1 MHYNKGVE
9 NTIKSLKAN
18 EVGMSVTEEILQNR
32 DRFVK
37 LTASDPSSGEYK
49 KVVVRPIIIKNKK
62 MWQAERFKGAQVFHL
77 NLDETAINEYID
89 RLTLTF
95 GQLEICFTD
104 KNVSYFFN
112 DGKQRKRKETRADRT
127 KPDESHDRN
136 KNFILREGEPV
147 PALVDLGV
155 FTPDYKVVKGMYDK
169 FKQINRFIEMI
180 DDKFKTVESSCV
192 NILDFGCGKS
202 YLTFIVYYY
211 FVHVKKIDA
220 HVIGY
225 DLKSDVV
232 DKCNKIAEKYGY
244 ADLKFY
250 VNDVTEGL
258 PFTDKVDAV
267 ISLHACDIAT
277 DYAIYFAIK
286 HKVKYLFSV
295 PCCQH
300 EVNLS
305 INSAKK
311 ELSPDFNLLLDYGL
325 IKERFSALLTDS
337 VRAHILTD
345 FGYSVDVNEFVDFE
359 HSPKN
364 VMIRAELVKKP
375 HFVYRDELLRL
386 REKYGFNQRLLSMVY
401 IER

>member
-1 MHYNKGVE
+1 MN
-9 NTIKSLKAN
+9 I
-18 EVGMSVTEEILQNR
+18 TEELLQNR
-32 DRFVK
+32 DNLVK
-37 LTASDPSSGEYK
+37 LTASSPIGGEFK
-49 KVVVRPIIIKNKK
+49 KIVLRPIIVKNKK
-62 MWQAERFKGAQVFHL
+62 AWQAEQYKGTQVFHL
-77 NLDETAINEYID
+77 NLDESAVNKYID
-89 RLTLTF
+89 RLTHTF
-95 GQLEICFTD
+95 EQLGICFTG
-104 KNVSYFFN
+104 KNVSYFFSN
-112 DGKQRKRKETRADRT
+112 GKLRKRKETCAKRT
-127 KPDESHDRN
+127 KPAETHNRE

-155 FTPDYKVVKGMYDK
+155 FTADYKVVKGMYDK
-169 FKQINRFIEMI
+169 YKQINRFIEMI
-180 DDKFKTVESSCV
+180 DDKFKNSDLSKV

-211 FVHVKKIDA
+211 FVYIKKINA

-225 DLKSDVV
+225 DLKADVV
-232 DKCNKIAEKYGY
+232 ENCNKIAEKYGY
-244 ADLKFY
+244 SDLKFY

-258 PFTDKVDAV
+258 PFTEKVDAV

-305 INSAKK
+305 IKSASD
-311 ELSPDFNLLLDYGL
+311 ELLPDFNLLLDYGL

-364 VMIRAELVKKP
+364 VMIRAELTKKP

-386 REKYGFNQRLLSMVY
+386 KEKYGFNQRLLSMVY

>member
-1 MHYNKGVE
+1 MN
-9 NTIKSLKAN
+9 I
-18 EVGMSVTEEILQNR
+18 TEELLQNR
-32 DRFVK
+32 ESVVK
-37 LTASDPSSGEYK
+37 LTASDPSSGDFK
-49 KVVVRPIIIKNKK
+49 KVVIRPIIVKNKK
-62 MWQAERFKGAQVFHL
+62 KWQAEQFKGTQVFHL
-77 NLDETAINEYID
+77 NLDESAVNEYID
-89 RLTLTF
+89 RLTINF
-95 GQLEICFTD
+95 NQLEICFTE
-104 KNVSYFFN
+104 KNVSYFFSN
-112 DGKQRKRKETRADRT
+112 GKLRKRKENIAKRI
-127 KPDESHDRN
+127 KPAETHNRD

-155 FTPDYKVVKGMYDK
+155 FTPDFKVVKGMYDK
-169 FKQINRFIEMI
+169 YKQINRFIEMI
-180 DDKFKTVESSCV
+180 DDKFKNSDLSEV

-211 FVHVKKIDA
+211 FVHIKKIDA

-225 DLKSDVV
+225 DIKADVV
-232 DKCNKIAEKYGY
+232 EKCNKIAEKYGY
-244 ADLKFY
+244 DHLKFY

-258 PFTDKVDAV
+258 PFTEKVNAI
-267 ISLHACDIAT
+267 ISLHACDVAT

-305 INSAKK
+305 IK
-311 ELSPDFNLLLDYGL
+311 ETSDEISPDFNMLLDYGL

-364 VMIRAELVKKP
+364 VMIRAELTKKP
-375 HFVYRDELLRL
+375 HFIHRDELLRL
-386 REKYGFNQRLLSMVY
+386 KEKYGFNQRLLRMVY

>member
-1 MHYNKGVE
+1 MN
-9 NTIKSLKAN
+9 I
-18 EVGMSVTEEILQNR
+18 TEELLQNR
-32 DRFVK
+32 DNLVK
-37 LTASDPSSGEYK
+37 LTASSPIGGEFK
-49 KVVVRPIIIKNKK
+49 KIVLRPIMVKNKK
-62 MWQAERFKGAQVFHL
+62 VWQAEQYKGAQVFHL
-77 NLDETAINEYID
+77 NLDESAVNEYID
-89 RLTLTF
+89 RLIHTF
-95 GQLEICFTD
+95 EQLDICFTD
-104 KNVSYFFN
+104 KNVSYFFSN
-112 DGKQRKRKETRADRT
+112 GKLRKRKETCAKRA
-127 KPDESHDRN
+127 KPAETHNRE

-155 FTPDYKVVKGMYDK
+155 FTADYKVVKGMYDK
-169 FKQINRFIEMI
+169 YKQINRFIEMI
-180 DDKFKTVESSCV
+180 DDKFKNSDLTKV

-211 FVHVKKIDA
+211 FVYIKKIDA

-225 DLKSDVV
+225 DLKTDVV
-232 DKCNKIAEKYGY
+232 ENCNKIAEKYGY
-244 ADLKFY
+244 SDLKFY

-258 PFTDKVDAV
+258 PFTEKVDAV

-305 INSAKK
+305 IKSASD
-311 ELSPDFNLLLDYGL
+311 ELLPDFNLLLDYGL

-364 VMIRAELVKKP
+364 VMIRAELTKKP

-386 REKYGFNQRLLSMVY
+386 KEKYGFNQRLLSMVY